1 MTATLLH
8 CFVIGRIMRVE
19 FCETV
24 DVTGTAHVTV
34 EDIAAA
40 LVESLSESQ
49 NEKESERWRETS
61 LKSLVNS
68 VHQVL
73 SAVSDEMIATIPEDQ
88 QGMIYRGLL
97 AQVERWNSSR

>member
-1 MTATLLH
+1 
-8 CFVIGRIMRVE
+8 MRVE

-34 EDIAAA
+34 EDIAGA
-40 LVESLSESQ
+40 LAESLSDSQ
-49 NEKESERWRETS
+49 NDHESERWRESS

-73 SAVSDEMIATIPEDQ
+73 RAVDDKMISTIPKDQ
-88 QGMIYRGLL
+88 QGMIYEGLL
-97 AQVERWNSSR
+97 AQVERWNPSR